1 MGPEDTMLM
10 KEARYQDRISK
21 EMSRRSKSRAEEGGL
36 VRVSRAGGR
45 DGE

>member
-1 MGPEDTMLM
+1 MLM

-36 VRVSRAGGR
+36 VRVSWAGGR

>member
-1 MGPEDTMLM
+1 MLM

-36 VRVSRAGGR
+36 VRSRAGGR